1 MTGKNGSLTVVK
13 TVTDAKK
20 KRDFAVFGMNDKGFK
35 KMLTHGFESWK
46 EAQKWVDG
54 YDGRFIDGNDEVW
67 SLGVS
72 EL

>member
-1 MTGKNGSLTVVK
+1 
-13 TVTDAKK
+13 
-20 KRDFAVFGMNDKGFK
+20 
-35 KMLTHGFESWK
+35 MLTHGFESRE
-46 EAQKWVDG
+46 EAQEWVDG